1 MELEELRDSLDL
13 NGFNR
18 RTRDFLLAYRGDAL
32 EAARVAGLTANLLVR
47 ISQMKKDPA
56 VRRYIDQVDALI
68 AVQVPIGLSA
78 IKDSL
83 DLSGLTVKQKRL
95 ISFYQGDLLAAVE
108 SAGYAAGAS
117 PEKLKRAAHNVLRAP
132 RVKAAIE
139 KIDSLLCK
147 VRTNCE
153 PEAANQS

>member
-1 MELEELRDSLDL
+1 MELEELRDSLVL

-18 RTRDFLLAYRGDAL
+18 CTRDFLLAYKGDAL
-32 EAARVAGLTANLLVR
+32 EAARAAGFTANLRVR
-47 ISQMKKDPA
+47 ISQMKKDPE

-68 AVQVPIGLSA
+68 AAQVPTGEIA
-78 IKDSL
+78 AVKAFL
-83 DLSGLTVKQKRL
+83 DLSGLNVKQKRL
-95 ISFYQGDLLAAVE
+95 ISFYQGDLVAAVE

-117 PEKLKRAAHNVLRAP
+117 PEKLQRAAHNVLRAP

-147 VRTNCE
+147 VRT
-153 PEAANQS
+153 